1 MVNHIF
7 KFFVSSN
14 DPPYISYIELLCM
27 DRYDS
32 GFSIPLVNLSNPMLV
47 KHCFGYYKCST
58 KMFEGGARSPLLTP
72 VSLEM
77 L

>member
-1 MVNHIF
+1 MVNRIF

-14 DPPYISYIELLCM
+14 DLPYISYIELLCM
-27 DRYDS
+27 DGYDS

-47 KHCFGYYKCST
+47 KHCLGYYNLK
-58 KMFEGGARSPLLTP
+58 KNFEGIARSPLLTP